1 MIAISNKFAK
11 AMGSFVETDFQYFG
25 YLRNRQR
32 YYIGS
37 KFGGSTGAAP
47 VLKKLAKEEPK
58 KNLTGGGD
66 DDGGG
71 GGVFV
76 PIPIKDLVDEEEY
89 EKEEPKVPVENKPK
103 DNPIED
109 AANKVLDIDL
119 EQIKEITKDAP
130 INPAAPVT
138 KIVFLVFIE
147 IISK

>member
-1 MIAISNKFAK
+1 MSINPDENEMIAISNKFAK

-47 VLKKLAKEEPK
+47 ALKKLVKEEPK

-89 EKEEPKVPVENKPK
+89 DYDDEKEDEEK
-103 DNPIED
+103 
-109 AANKVLDIDL
+109 
-119 EQIKEITKDAP
+119 
-130 INPAAPVT
+130 
-138 KIVFLVFIE
+138 
-147 IISK
+147 